1 MTANAHIMTGLSRIG
16 MLLRSEGW
24 RQAEA
29 TGLTPTQSQILAH
42 LVARGPARIG
52 AIAAEIAVTQ
62 PTTSDAAAALVRKGY
77 VEKRPDPADARAA
90 QLHPTDAGTRLAGQ
104 LAVWPDALL
113 AAVDMLDDSERAA
126 FLKGLTKMIGALQMR
141 GAIPIQRMCVSC
153 THFRPN
159 VHSDAAR
166 PHHCAF
172 VDAAFGDASLR
183 LDCGDHEEADASAR
197 LESWACFTT
206 EPAHV

>member
-1 MTANAHIMTGLSRIG
+1 MTAGAHIMAGLSRIG

-24 RQAEA
+24 RRGEA
-29 TGLTPTQSQILAH
+29 TGLTPTQAQILVH

-52 AIAAEIAVTQ
+52 AIASEMAVTQ
-62 PTTSDAAAALVRKGY
+62 PTASDAAAALVRKGH
-77 VEKRPDPADARAA
+77 VEKRADPADARAVR
-90 QLHPTDAGTRLAGQ
+90 LHATDSGTRIAGAM
-104 LAVWPDALL
+104 AVWPDALL
-113 AAVDMLDDSERAA
+113 AAVDVLDDGERAA
-126 FLKGLTKMIGALQMR
+126 FLKGLTKMIGTLQAR
-141 GAIPIQRMCVSC
+141 GAIPIQRMCASC

-183 LDCGDHEEADASAR
+183 LDCGDHVEADASAR
-197 LESWACFTT
+197 LESWTRFTT
-206 EPAHV
+206 EQVQR

>member
-1 MTANAHIMTGLSRIG
+1 M
-16 MLLRSEGW
+16 
-24 RQAEA
+24 
-29 TGLTPTQSQILAH
+29 
-42 LVARGPARIG
+42 
-52 AIAAEIAVTQ
+52 TQ

-141 GAIPIQRMCVSC
+141 GAIPSSACASPARTFGPMSIPMRPVRITAPSWTRLSATLRCVSIAAITRKP
-153 THFRPN
+153 THPRGLKAGLASQRSLPMCERP
-159 VHSDAAR
+159 AR
-166 PHHCAF
+166 
-172 VDAAFGDASLR
+172 GNER
-183 LDCGDHEEADASAR
+183 GAR
-197 LESWACFTT
+197 LSTLG
-206 EPAHV
+206 